1 MFSQLPK
8 HFTHKPA
15 VMPLFLFDGLDSTS
29 LFRVSNGLPM
39 SLVRVRRREFTGVCE
54 LKDSDQ
60 ETPAGLI
67 VHNEFA
73 SSFIIA
79 NNIRFPLLSIDHT
92 RESAN
97 RLDSV

>member
-1 MFSQLPK
+1 
-8 HFTHKPA
+8 
-15 VMPLFLFDGLDSTS
+15 
-29 LFRVSNGLPM
+29 
-39 SLVRVRRREFTGVCE
+39 

-73 SSFIIA
+73 SSSIIA